1 MKIDEIGSDKKSS
14 GLGDLSRQAEV
25 QRMAQSMAAERLASA
40 AAAGAGGQAVA
51 QTGQIQEDSIK
62 LSTKALNQVS
72 ARNSADSMNR
82 RDDLLN
88 SLMEKLNSEILNPD
102 SEFNKQNEKNGQN
115 DKKAEAG
122 GAKGGGKDKK
132 QAKTEAEWQ
141 PKTDEGQ
148 IHPGRDVIGQV
159 KITTEPQEAS
169 GEGGGGAVGAVGKSG
184 SSKANAKGGTPNYGK
199 AAESKPSQEQNSKP
213 SGDSKD
219 EDKEAKESSAAQS
232 LEKAGLKAEGLEQG
246 GKNSAEKSK
255 SEEQAGGAG
264 GGGVEVRD
272 VRTRATGAT
281 QTLEVTPPKKL
292 QSGEGLRKF
301 RKLDDKPMLKY
312 ATQHKQDFAGDKD
325 AIKELK
331 KNATAAGESP
341 EQIQQAVQLLKER
354 SQPDS

>member
-1 MKIDEIGSDKKSS
+1 MKIDEIGSEKKSQ
-14 GLGDLSRQAEV
+14 GLGDSSRQAEV
-25 QRMAQSMAAERLASA
+25 QRLAQSMAAERMASA
-40 AAAGAGGQAVA
+40 AAAGAAGQAVA
-51 QTGQIQEDSIK
+51 PAGQIQEDSIK
-62 LSTKALNQVS
+62 LSSKALNEVS
-72 ARNSADSMNR
+72 ARNSADSLNR
-82 RDDLLN
+82 RDDLLS

-102 SEFNKQNEKNGQN
+102 SEFNKQNEK
-115 DKKAEAG
+115 KAEAG
-122 GAKGGGKDKK
+122 GGGGADKNKNKK

-159 KITTEPQEAS
+159 KITTEAQEGG
-169 GEGGGGAVGAVGKSG
+169 GEGGGGAVGAVGG
-184 SSKANAKGGTPNYGK
+184 AGASKANTKGGTPNYGK
-199 AAESKPSQEQNSKP
+199 AAESKPSQEQGSKQN
-213 SGDSKD
+213 GDSKD
-219 EDKEAKESSAAQS
+219 ENKEAKESSAAQS

-246 GKNSAEKSK
+246 GKSSPEKSK

-301 RKLDDKPMLKY
+301 RKLDDKPLLKY
-312 ATQHKQDFAGDKD
+312 ATMHKQDFAGDKD

-331 KNATAAGESP
+331 KNAQAAGESP
-341 EQIQQAVQLLKER
+341 EAIQQAVQQLKER